1 MKNNLSYND
10 IRNKLSPIKN
20 LIALLQHSIE
30 CGKFPDVDLLEQEI
44 DQSLKSIDYLSG
56 NNTTETPIENDP
68 ILLTEGSKF
77 TIEDGVERTIT
88 EVDRDYGHV
97 AYYVEPPFSDGGSVF
112 EKYSQFYFQVINQF
126 QS

>member
-1 MKNNLSYND
+1 MKNNLSYDD

-30 CGKFPDVDLLEQEI
+30 CGELSYIDLLEKEI
-44 DQSLKSIDYLSG
+44 KQSLKSIDYLSG
-56 NNTTETPIENDP
+56 NNTIEKEPI
-68 ILLTEGSKF
+68 ILTEGSKF

-88 EVDRDYGHV
+88 EVDRDYDHV

-112 EKYSQFYFQVINQF
+112 EKDSLFYDRIINLLQP
-126 QS
+126 

>member
-1 MKNNLSYND
+1 MDNTLSYND

-30 CGKFPDVDLLEQEI
+30 CGKFPDVDLLKQEI

-56 NNTTETPIENDP
+56 NNTTVENN
-68 ILLTEGSKF
+68 ILTVGSKF
-77 TIEDGVERTIT
+77 TIEDGIERTIT
-88 EVDRDYGHV
+88 ELEMDYYHV

-112 EKYSQFYFQVINQF
+112 EKDSQFYFQIINQI
-126 QS
+126 QP